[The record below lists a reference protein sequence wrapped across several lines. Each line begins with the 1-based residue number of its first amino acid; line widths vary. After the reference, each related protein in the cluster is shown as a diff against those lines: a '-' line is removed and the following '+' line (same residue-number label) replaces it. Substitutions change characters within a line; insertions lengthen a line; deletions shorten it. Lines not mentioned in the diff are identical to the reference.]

1 MLAVV
6 DTAVVALDDTFLR
19 VDAVVFRT
27 TSEIADDTELLGAL
41 VRHRA
46 YGHDYAS
53 PFDPDSPSLSRIR
66 HGRWWLWDL
75 GPDQFVPCTA
85 DEARTTLTRWATE
98 QDWSDSGFV
107 VSDTAWG
114 GLAEVLGWFESA
126 TSLYRLVDPGTAHE
140 HNYGFVIGAC
150 GFHEFVAIDRANH
163 LVRLVVATDD

>member
-1 MLAVV
+1 MGTTTPHHSTRTHRRCPGFG
-6 DTAVVALDDTFLR
+6 TAGGGCGTSAR
-19 VDAVVFRT
+19 ISSFRAPLT
-27 TSEIADDTELLGAL
+27 KPAQL
-41 VRHRA
+41 
-46 YGHDYAS
+46 
-53 PFDPDSPSLSRIR
+53 
-66 HGRWWLWDL
+66 
-75 GPDQFVPCTA
+75 
-85 DEARTTLTRWATE
+85 LTRWATE

-114 GLAEVLGWFESA
+114 GLAEVFGWFESA